1 MLKASL
7 ERGWFI
13 ARSVVLA
20 CVIGVIAGI
29 SSASFIASLNWATDS
44 RQNHAWLLWLLPIAG
59 LIVGA
64 SYHYLGNGLERGSN
78 LVIEQLHEHSEWI
91 PVRLPLLVFAGSVI
105 THVFGGSAGR
115 EGAALQITAGLI
127 DPVIK
132 RFSVLHQHRSTL
144 LIAVVAGGFGSVFG
158 VPIAGAIFALEVQR
172 IGRVRYDA
180 LIPALAASIIGDA
193 TARALGVER
202 TLYPQL
208 GNYEWTW
215 SLGLRLVVLG
225 IACGIVATLFS
236 RITHF
241 VRDILS
247 RTISW
252 YPLRPMIGGAIVA
265 LAALLFHWRHYLGLS
280 IPLAVDAMNG
290 SNAANW
296 IPKLLLTAVTLGSG
310 FVGGEVI
317 PLFVIGSL
325 LGAGVGDLIGLDL
338 ALGAT
343 AGSVAVLGAAAN
355 VPLACT
361 IMAVEL
367 FGGSSVAAFALT
379 CVVAY
384 SVSSH
389 SGIYHAQKIS
399 VNKSGHSL

>member
-13 ARSVVLA
+13 ARSVMVA
-20 CVIGVIAGI
+20 CVIGVVAGI

-44 RQNHAWLLWLLPIAG
+44 RQNHSWLLWLLPIAG

-91 PVRLPLLVFAGSVI
+91 PVRLPLLVFAGSVV

-115 EGAALQITAGLI
+115 EGAAVQIAAGLI
-127 DPVIK
+127 DPVTK

-144 LIAVVAGGFGSVFG
+144 LIAAVAGGFGSVFG

-193 TARALGVER
+193 TVRALGVEH

-215 SLGLRLVVLG
+215 SLGVRLVVLG
-225 IACGIVATLFS
+225 VACGIVATLFS

-265 LAALLFHWRHYLGLS
+265 SAALLFHWRHYLGLS

-379 CVVAY
+379 CVVAD

-399 VNKSGHSL
+399 VNKSGH